1 MKKLFATLLSL
12 ALAVTLCA
20 CGSFTLDTAALET
33 EVIDSVTFDAPLQ
46 KIDNENTK
54 EVYYSLPE
62 NVNAIVYRGSS
73 ISADQFCIF
82 TAKDSSGANET
93 EQMALE
99 LISDLKETFSSYDA
113 EEVTKLNS
121 AIVRKKGNYV
131 ILLITNDYENGNKII
146 DKYLG

>member
-1 MKKLFATLLSL
+1 MKKLLATLLSL
-12 ALAVTLCA
+12 VLSLTLCA
-20 CGSFTLDTAALET
+20 CGSVTIDTAALET

-46 KIDNENTK
+46 KIDNENTI

-62 NVNAIVYRGSS
+62 SVSATVYRGSS

-93 EQMALE
+93 EQMALT
-99 LISDLKETFSSYDA
+99 LIEDLKETFSSYDA

-131 ILLITNDYENGNKII
+131 VLLITNDYENGNKIL
-146 DKYLG
+146 DKYIG